1 MSTVSG
7 SGSTSTTDAMLA
19 AIMKRLDA
27 MDDKLKAL
35 DPLREKVTSLEAMT
49 DELGN
54 QQVTLT
60 TAVEHV
66 DIMHAELNARIDRVE
81 GGSRAPQHDR
91 PPA

>member
-49 DELGN
+49 DG
-54 QQVTLT
+54 V
-60 TAVEHV
+60 
-66 DIMHAELNARIDRVE
+66 
-81 GGSRAPQHDR
+81 G
-91 PPA
+91 